1 MLAFTVPHVFLS
13 YVLQWPPGHKKFV
26 GMRYYYILAHQFYAM
41 DTQTLLDI
49 YRKEKMSPYLQDL
62 GEDFYEEVRGVIREL
77 EAQYDES
84 RGNTK
89 KESKLLRELENVKS
103 VILDLYEIRERKVVL
118 GALNYV
124 RRDGEEFEM
133 EDLTESEE
141 KMLEDVAGILKENRR
156 AVFEEGSAKKVK
168 KNPKK
173 KAPAPEKKEAKPE
186 NKIQLVT
193 VRIAKDLPSIVGAD
207 GKVYGEFKEEDVVS
221 LPDANARAL
230 IEQGAAEEIKL

>member
-1 MLAFTVPHVFLS
+1 
-13 YVLQWPPGHKKFV
+13 
-26 GMRYYYILAHQFYAM
+26 M
-41 DTQTLLDI
+41 DTKTLLDI
-49 YRKEKMSPYLQDL
+49 YRKEKMSPYLQDP

-124 RRDGEEFEM
+124 RRDGGEFEM

-141 KMLEDVAGILKENRR
+141 KMLEDVASILKKNRR

-168 KNPKK
+168 K
-173 KAPAPEKKEAKPE
+173 APAPEKKAAKPE

>member
-1 MLAFTVPHVFLS
+1 
-13 YVLQWPPGHKKFV
+13 
-26 GMRYYYILAHQFYAM
+26 M
-41 DTQTLLDI
+41 DTKTLLDI

-124 RRDGEEFEM
+124 RRDGGEFEM

-141 KMLEDVAGILKENRR
+141 KMLEDVASILKKNRR

-168 KNPKK
+168 K
-173 KAPAPEKKEAKPE
+173 APAPEKKAAKPE

>member
-1 MLAFTVPHVFLS
+1 
-13 YVLQWPPGHKKFV
+13 
-26 GMRYYYILAHQFYAM
+26 M
-41 DTQTLLDI
+41 DIKALLDI

-62 GEDFYEEVRGVIREL
+62 GEDFYEEVRGGIREL

-89 KESKLLRELENVKS
+89 QESKLLRELENVKS
-103 VILDLYEIRERKVVL
+103 VVLDLYEIRERKVVL

-168 KNPKK
+168 K
-173 KAPAPEKKEAKPE
+173 APAPEKKEAKPE
-186 NKIQLVT
+186 NKIRLVT
-193 VRIAKDLPSIVGAD
+193 VRITKDLPSIVGAD
-207 GKVYGEFKEEDVVS
+207 GKIYGEFKEEDVVS

-230 IEQGAAEEIKL
+230 IGQGAAEEIKL